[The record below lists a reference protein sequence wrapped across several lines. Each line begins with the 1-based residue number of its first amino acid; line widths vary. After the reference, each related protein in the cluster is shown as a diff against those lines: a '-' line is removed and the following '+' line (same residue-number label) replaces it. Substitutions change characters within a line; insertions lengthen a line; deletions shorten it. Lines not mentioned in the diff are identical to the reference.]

1 MRKKFKNYLIISY
14 LCIFALSGC
23 GTLKE
28 GFSSQKKNSVDEFL
42 VEKKLPLVMPPDFN
56 KLPVPKN
63 NIENQ
68 EDEFESLKS
77 KLSKDQE
84 KNSFSIDTNNSSES
98 SFEQLIIKKIK
109 DN

>member
-1 MRKKFKNYLIISY
+1 MEL
-14 LCIFALSGC
+14 
-23 GTLKE
+23 LKRA
-28 GFSSQKKNSVDEFL
+28 FLHKKKNNVDEFL

-68 EDEFESLKS
+68 EDEFESFKS
-77 KLSKDQE
+77 KLSKNQE
-84 KNSFSIDTNNSSES
+84 KSSLSIDTNNPSEP
-98 SFEQLIIKKIK
+98 SFEQSIIKKIK